1 MANISEI
8 TSNIVRIKNEI
19 NENKEYQE
27 LRQSIGYNHCRI
39 STHENVLF
47 KIQLREEE
55 RKLKKHKKL
64 SKRGNSKIVMDPIKQ
79 PQTQE
84 CSICFENH
92 SYNDLIKTSC
102 GHYFGHS
109 CYNKWIQISVEQNE
123 DNVVTCPY
131 CRTENPSFSQYKEK
145 YIKNKK

>member
-109 CYNKWIQISVEQNE
+109 CYNKWIQSSVEQNE
-123 DNVVTCPY
+123 DNMVTCPY

-145 YIKNKK
+145 FFKKKK